1 MTEPSKVYLVGAG
14 PGDPDLLTVKAM
26 ALIERAEVVVYD
38 RLVSKEILDLIPQ
51 GCMRIFVGKASGRHH
66 MPQDEINGLLSGLAL
81 KGHTVV
87 RLKGGDPFVFGRGG
101 EEALHLSGRGVPFE
115 VVPGITA
122 SNGVGAALGVP
133 LTHRGL
139 ATGVRFV
146 TGHCRADADLDLDWK
161 GLADPDTTLVFYMAK
176 ANLGQIVKKLT
187 GEGLD
192 ASTPALAVS
201 KGTTARQRHCV
212 TTLGD
217 LRHVIEALAFEAP
230 MLIMIGKVVSLAAK
244 LNGQGRIHE
253 EDAFD
258 GTEKK
263 AARA

>member
-38 RLVSKEILDLIPQ
+38 RLVSQEILDLIPQ
-51 GCMRIFVGKASGRHH
+51 GRMRIFVGKASGHHH
-66 MPQDEINGLLSGLAL
+66 MPQDEINALLAGLAM

-101 EEALHLSGRGVPFE
+101 EEALHLSKSAIPFE

-122 SNGVGAALGVP
+122 SNGISAALGVP

-139 ATGVRFV
+139 ATGVRFI
-146 TGHCRADADLDLDWK
+146 TGHCRSGTDLDLDWK

-176 ANLGQIVKKLT
+176 ANLDQIVKNLT
-187 GEGLD
+187 DEGL
-192 ASTPALAVS
+192 APSTPALAVS
-201 KGTTARQRHCV
+201 KGTTVKQRHCLS
-212 TTLGD
+212 TLAD
-217 LRHVIEALAFEAP
+217 LRNMIEALAFEAP
-230 MLIMIGKVVSLAAK
+230 MLIMIGKVVSLAAE
-244 LNGQGRIHE
+244 LNGQGKIDE
-253 EDAFD
+253 GNAFD
-258 GTEKK
+258 GVEKK
-263 AARA
+263 AAQA